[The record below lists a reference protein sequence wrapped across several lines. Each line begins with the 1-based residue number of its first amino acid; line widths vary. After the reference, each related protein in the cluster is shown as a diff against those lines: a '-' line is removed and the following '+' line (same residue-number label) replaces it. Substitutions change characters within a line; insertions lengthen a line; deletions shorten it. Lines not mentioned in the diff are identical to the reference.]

1 MYCTKLKMIRWY
13 LYKTCLPTQCILG
26 KLGQKQIRSI
36 VRDLND
42 FTIQPYMEEALA
54 RFFCSLKL
62 VKFYS
67 KVIIF
72 VCFKWFSKRDGERK
86 SEFFGKFRFAFLS
99 EFVLESIC
107 RVFPPEFCLWNFHIL
122 FNCFL
127 FRTTLSKLTN
137 LNDVCCSVLTLDVQ
151 LCIK

>member
-13 LYKTCLPTQCILG
+13 LYETCLPTQCILG

-42 FTIQPYMEEALA
+42 FTIQPYLEEALA
-54 RFFCSLKL
+54 QFFCSLKL

-86 SEFFGKFRFAFLS
+86 SEFFGKFKFAFLS
-99 EFVLESIC
+99 EFCFGINLQGFFPRILSVKFSYSIVSSEHYQNWLIWMLCAVL
-107 RVFPPEFCLWNFHIL
+107 FWL
-122 FNCFL
+122 
-127 FRTTLSKLTN
+127 
-137 LNDVCCSVLTLDVQ
+137 
-151 LCIK
+151 